1 MPTGKPK
8 KRVTSV
14 RKNVKD
20 KLSKSDKRMLKRM
33 DKDIQTYAKIDALK
47 GKTKKTRRKRIVKK
61 VDPKTGNKIKI
72 KLKRG
77 GGIKKTV
84 TRKAGTVRN
93 MRLKRRVVKKKRD
106 TRSSKLNAMR
116 NARDKRRAAKNAKK
130 K

>member
-1 MPTGKPK
+1 MPTRKP
-8 KRVTSV
+8 
-14 RKNVKD
+14 KD

-33 DKDIQTYAKIDALK
+33 DKDIKTYALK

-61 VDPKTGNKIKI
+61 VSPTTGNIVKV

-106 TRSSKLNAMR
+106 TRPTKLNAMR
-116 NARDKRRAAKNAKK
+116 NARDKRRAKKNAKK

>member
-1 MPTGKPK
+1 MPTRKP
-8 KRVTSV
+8 
-14 RKNVKD
+14 KD

-33 DKDIQTYAKIDALK
+33 DKDIKTYAKIDSLK

-61 VDPKTGNKIKI
+61 VSPTTGNKIKI

-93 MRLKRRVVKKKRD
+93 MRLKRRVVKKRLADNGIFSRISIKPGKKRKVHQMLLM
-106 TRSSKLNAMR
+106 RFNLFLNEI
-116 NARDKRRAAKNAKK
+116 
-130 K
+130 

>member
-1 MPTGKPK
+1 MPTRKP
-8 KRVTSV
+8 
-14 RKNVKD
+14 KD

-61 VDPKTGNKIKI
+61 VSPTTGNKIKI
-72 KLKRG
+72 KLKKG

>member
-8 KRVTSV
+8 KRATSV

-33 DKDIQTYAKIDALK
+33 DKDIQTYSKIDALP
-47 GKTKKTRRKRIVKK
+47 GKTKKTRRKRIIKK

-116 NARDKRRAAKNAKK
+116 NARDKRRAKK

>member
-8 KRVTSV
+8 KRITSV
-14 RKNVKD
+14 RKTRKD

-33 DKDIQTYAKIDALK
+33 DKDIQTYSKIDALP
-47 GKTKKTRRKRIVKK
+47 GKAKKQRRKRVIKK

-84 TRKAGTVRN
+84 TRKG
-93 MRLKRRVVKKKRD
+93 LKRRVVKKKRD
-106 TRSSKLNAMR
+106 TRPSRLNAMR
-116 NARDKRRAAKNAKK
+116 NARDKRRAKK

>member
-14 RKNVKD
+14 RRNRKTKD

-33 DKDIQTYAKIDALK
+33 DKDIQTYSKIDALP
-47 GKTKKTRRKRIVKK
+47 GKAKKQRRKRVIKK

-84 TRKAGTVRN
+84 TRKTGVVRN
-93 MRLKRRVVKKKRD
+93 ARLKRRVVKKKRD
-106 TRSSKLNAMR
+106 SRPSTLNAMR
-116 NARDKRRAAKNAKK
+116 NARDKRRAKK